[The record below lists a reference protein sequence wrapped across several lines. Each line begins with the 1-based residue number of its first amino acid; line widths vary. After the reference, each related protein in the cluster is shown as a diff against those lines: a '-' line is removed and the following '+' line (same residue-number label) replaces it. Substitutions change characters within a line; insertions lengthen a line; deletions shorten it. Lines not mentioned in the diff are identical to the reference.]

1 MPPAVQGQDMPVTT
15 ETRLQPK
22 KRHRDQIIAKGGPI
36 GAVARLSQHS
46 ERSGAVLDVGV
57 NRGTMALYLCRLFS
71 DLPIH
76 LIEPIPGQCE
86 YVRERFAR
94 FPTVR
99 VHQLA
104 LSNDTG
110 EADFHLADHVGSS
123 SLFTNTGDEA
133 TQHSSHAT
141 AQTFTVPVARLD
153 DWCAQQGVAHISC
166 MKIDAQGSE
175 YNILEGAQ
183 GLLSRDA
190 IDIVMLEWFAI
201 PHYDGVP
208 LLDEIL
214 TLMRGHD
221 YLLYDIFPSRRLRN
235 GQLRFGDA
243 VFISDTFRKT
253 RLPAAKSV

>member
-1 MPPAVQGQDMPVTT
+1 MTT
-15 ETRLQPK
+15 ETRLPPK
-22 KRHRDQIIAKGGPI
+22 KRHRAQIIAKGGPM

-46 ERSGAVLDVGV
+46 ERRGAVLDVGV

-76 LIEPIPGQCE
+76 LIEPIPAQCE
-86 YVRERFAR
+86 YVRARFDR
-94 FPTVR
+94 FPTLE
-99 VHQLA
+99 VHQMA
-104 LSNDTG
+104 LSDETG
-110 EADFHLADHVGSS
+110 EADFHLADHIGSS
-123 SLFTNTGDEA
+123 SLFTNTGNEA
-133 TQHSSHAT
+133 AQYSGHSTSE
-141 AQTFTVPVARLD
+141 TFKVQVARLD
-153 DWCAQQGVAHISC
+153 DWSASHGIGHITC

-175 YNILEGAQ
+175 YNILKGAA

-190 IDIVMLEWFAI
+190 IDIIMLEWFAI

-214 TLMRGHD
+214 TLMRGHG

-253 RLPAAKSV
+253 RLPAPAER